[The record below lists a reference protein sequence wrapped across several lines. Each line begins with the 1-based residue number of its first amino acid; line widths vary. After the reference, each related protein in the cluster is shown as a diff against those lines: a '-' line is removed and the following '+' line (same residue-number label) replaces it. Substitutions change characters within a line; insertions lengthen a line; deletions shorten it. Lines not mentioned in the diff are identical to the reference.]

1 MITPFQHDKISVD
14 GGRECH
20 SINYKNIP
28 YFREKVNARSV
39 WQRNSPSIT
48 SRHPGQHVADR
59 SPTGTKETNLRLN
72 CKITVYRTFI
82 NSSFPLATATCAV
95 LPGST
100 SLLMPYWYSQVISP
114 PSNGYF
120 APVIVMPLAQP
131 VMFSSEKKE
140 Y

>member
-1 MITPFQHDKISVD
+1 MITPLQHDKISVD

-20 SINYKNIP
+20 SINYKKHTI
-28 YFREKVNARSV
+28 FSRKSKCAVRVAT
-39 WQRNSPSIT
+39 QFPSIT
-48 SRHPGQHVADR
+48 SRHPGQHMADR

-72 CKITVYRTFI
+72 CKIIVYRTFI
-82 NSSFPLATATCAV
+82 NSSFPLATATCAAF
-95 LPGST
+95 PGRT